1 MAPSFRHRPGIL
13 RTRLLL
19 WSLLRLFI
27 LLPLWLLGL
36 VLLALGLALSPWGA
50 GLLLEQGAER
60 GFYQLEDAEGAP
72 LDRLVLH
79 GLELEAGP
87 ARVSLRRLDLAWA
100 DDCLLRGKLCIE
112 HLAVEGARIHLK
124 AGGPAAEREA
134 EREPAGDIRLPFPV
148 EIRALSLI
156 DVELELADGTRVVF
170 DDFSSAARA
179 SASEL
184 ELLSTRLE
192 GLRVSLPASP
202 GTELAPAIT
211 EEGRQRLS
219 APAIDAA
226 IELADTPPRT
236 LEAGEED
243 TGATRQPIHLPL
255 SVTAPDL
262 QVVDTAVEL
271 GDGTRIELDT
281 FTSGI
286 EAAESHLD
294 LLPTRLAGLRIRLPL
309 SPGAQLALEE
319 NDTDAQRLSAETIDA
334 TLALASPLPAA
345 VVAEVDAILALTQRE
360 RIGLP
365 EIHLPLSVSMPHLRL
380 EEVEFTGPV
389 DYAIRHL
396 TLGLE
401 ASGQEVEVTSLDLA
415 TLDADAHLSARVTL
429 RGDYPLT
436 ARLRT
441 TLWLPEIMPELAGQR
456 LELLLSGSLG
466 DLEAELAATGPVK
479 AELRARFDALEP
491 TLPFT
496 ASLESDLIQWPLPMR
511 LATEVPED
519 EEDVLV
525 DPFLI
530 EDLSLR
536 LSGSL
541 LDYSAALSMQVEGPE
556 IPRTRVALSGSGDF
570 EHFSWLPLSL
580 TLGDASL
587 ITRGRVDWTDG
598 VDVGAVIRLDNID
611 PGTFT
616 DATDGRLSGDI
627 EVAFAQGLHGWQLDV
642 PRLDISGELQSL
654 PMSLQARLS
663 GDSEMRWEIDRFEF
677 RQADNRLSASGAVT
691 EQSMSLDG
699 EIDLPN
705 LSNLH
710 DDLTGS
716 LAGQFTTSGSLE
728 APQIDIEL
736 LGDSLAFS
744 DNRLESLGL
753 SGSVRGLDD
762 PALDLRLDIENL
774 NAGGQRFSEIS
785 LLLDGH
791 LSDHALTLDAI
802 AGRGM
807 PLSQASMVLEG
818 GLSQDRQ
825 RYTGSIHPLEV
836 SAEYGDIRLD
846 EPLSFSAD
854 LETGSARVQPF
865 CLSREQGGSICLD
878 ETLQASAESGDA
890 SLSVRGLPM
899 ELLDE
904 WLPEEWRAT
913 GQTDMNLQAQW
924 RRGGAQWRLQSD
936 LESDLSLHGMDI
948 YGQPWSLPATQLRVN
963 VDASQQRVDLELDLS
978 LADAGRVQLRVGQD
992 DPAGDGALEGTLT
1005 LDTLDLSR
1013 YRTLA
1018 AGMDTLEGVIDG
1030 RVDISGTGQSP
1041 QLNGALEL
1049 SGLEASGMDI
1059 PLIIVDGRIR
1069 VEFDGETA
1077 RIMGYVESD
1086 EGRLVINGDA
1096 AWPSPDDWRIGI
1108 DLDGTR
1114 QPLLVT
1120 MPEFGRLRIAPDL
1133 RVRIDPTQ
1141 LQVRGAVQVPWARL
1155 EIGDTPPAAVSPSP
1169 DEIIITRR
1177 DDARARRTAELEE
1190 EAGADEAATVALQ
1203 QAGMSL
1209 DVRIDLNLGPDMQFE
1224 ARGLETGLR
1233 GTLQVRQQDGP
1244 VQLFGDVILTDGR
1257 FRAFGQDLMIRQGQ
1271 LLFSGPPDQPLLDF
1285 EAIRNPDLTDD
1296 GVIAGLRVSGFAAE
1310 PALEIFSEPAMDE
1323 ASALSYLLRG
1333 RAPRDGD
1340 ADGALTAALVGL
1352 TLGQTGGAVGAIGQA
1367 FGIDDLALETAGM
1380 GDESQVVV
1388 TGYLTEDLRISYGVG
1403 IFSPIAELTLRYTLW
1418 RNLYVQAVSGAAQAV
1433 DLVYTFSRP
1442 GQPPQLDSGP

>member
-13 RTRLLL
+13 RARLLF
-19 WSLLRLFI
+19 WSLVRLLI
-27 LLPLWLLGL
+27 VLPLWLLGWAI
-36 VLLALGLALSPWGA
+36 LALGLALSPWGT
-50 GLLLEQGAER
+50 GFLLEKGAER

-79 GLELEAGP
+79 GLELDAGP
-87 ARVSLRRLDLAWA
+87 ATVSLQRLDLAWS
-100 DDCLLRGKLCIE
+100 DDCLLRGRLCIE
-112 HLAVEGARIHLK
+112 HLAVEGARIQLR
-124 AGGPAAEREA
+124 AGEADPEQEERA
-134 EREPAGDIRLPFPV
+134 PAGEIRLPFPV
-148 EIRALSLI
+148 EIRALSLV
-156 DVELELADGTRVVF
+156 DVELSLADGTRIRF

-179 SASEL
+179 STSEL
-184 ELLSTRLE
+184 ELLTTRLE
-192 GLRVSLPASP
+192 GLRVELPPSP
-202 GTELAPAIT
+202 GAELAPAVT
-211 EEGRQRLS
+211 EDGTPRLA

-226 IELADTPPRT
+226 IALADVPPVT
-236 LEAGEED
+236 AEVEEEAAAAEI
-243 TGATRQPIHLPL
+243 RLPL
-255 SVTAPDL
+255 AVTAPDL
-262 QVVDTAVEL
+262 QVVDTTVTL

-286 EAAESHLD
+286 EAAQSHLS
-294 LLPTRLAGLRIRLPL
+294 LLPTRLTGLRIQLPL

-319 NDTDAQRLSAETIDA
+319 SETDEPRLSADAIDSS
-334 TLALASPLPAA
+334 LALASPFPAA
-345 VVAEVDAILALTQRE
+345 IAAEIEAGLALAQRE
-360 RIGLP
+360 RIALP
-365 EIHLPLSVSMPHLRL
+365 EIHLPLSVSVPHLRL
-380 EEVEFTGPV
+380 EHIELTGPV

-401 ASGQEVEVTSLDLA
+401 ASGQEVEVVSLDLA
-415 TLDADAHLSARVTL
+415 TLDADAQLSARVQL
-429 RGDYPLT
+429 RDDYPLD

-466 DLEAELAATGPVK
+466 DLEAELAATGPVN
-479 AELRARFDALEP
+479 AELTARFDALDP

-496 ASLESDLIQWPLPMR
+496 ASLESDLLQWPLPMR

-519 EEDVLV
+519 LEDVPV
-525 DPFLI
+525 DPYLA

-541 LDYSAALSMQVEGPE
+541 LDYSAALSMRLEGPE

-570 EHFSWLPLSL
+570 EHFAWLPLSL

-587 ITRGRVDWTDG
+587 VTRGRVDWADG
-598 VDVGAVIRLDNID
+598 LDVGAVVRLDNVD
-611 PGTFT
+611 PGAFT
-616 DATDGRLSGDI
+616 DATEGRLSGDI
-627 EVAFAQGLHGWQLDV
+627 EVAFAQGLHGWRLDV
-642 PRLDISGELQSL
+642 PRLDIGGELQSL

-710 DDLTGS
+710 DDLGGS
-716 LAGQFTTSGSLE
+716 LTGQFNTSGTLE
-728 APQIDIEL
+728 TPEIDIEL
-736 LGDSLAFS
+736 LGDSLAFG
-744 DNRLESLGL
+744 DNRLESLQL
-753 SGSVRGLDD
+753 AGSIQGLDD

-774 NAGGQRFSEIS
+774 NAGGQRFSEVS
-785 LLLDGH
+785 LLLDGR

-807 PLSQASMVLEG
+807 PLTQASLALEG

-825 RYTGSIHPLEV
+825 RYTGSIFPLE
-836 SAEYGDIRLD
+836 AQTEHGDIRL
-846 EPLSFSAD
+846 EQPLAFSAN
-854 LETGSARVQPF
+854 LEAGSASVQPF
-865 CLSREQGGSICLD
+865 CLRREQGGSVCLD

-890 SLSVRGLPM
+890 ALSVRGLPM
-899 ELLDE
+899 EMLDE

-913 GQTDMNLQAQW
+913 GQTDMELQVQW
-924 RRGGAQWRLQSD
+924 RRGGDQWR
-936 LESDLSLHGMDI
+936 LESDLASDLSLEGLDI
-948 YGQPWSLPATQLRVN
+948 YGQPWSLPDTRLNVTLLADQDRADVN
-963 VDASQQRVDLELDLS
+963 LDLR
-978 LADAGRVQLRVGQD
+978 LADAGRLRLSVGLD

-1005 LDTLDLSR
+1005 LEALDLSR

-1069 VEFDGETA
+1069 VELDGETA
-1077 RIMGYVESD
+1077 RIMGYVEAD
-1086 EGRLVINGDA
+1086 DGRLVINGDA

-1114 QPLLVT
+1114 RPLLVT

-1133 RVRIDPTQ
+1133 SVRIDPSR

-1155 EIGDTPPAAVSPSP
+1155 EIGDRPPAAVSPSP

-1177 DDARARRTAELEE
+1177 DEARARRAEERE
-1190 EAGADEAATVALQ
+1190 DEAAAVALQ
-1203 QAGMSL
+1203 RAGMSL

-1224 ARGLETGLR
+1224 SRGLETGVR

-1244 VQLFGDVILTDGR
+1244 VQLFGDVILTEGR

-1310 PALEIFSEPAMDE
+1310 PSLEIFSEPAMDE

-1442 GQPPQLDSGP
+1442 GKPPQIDSGQ